1 MVQTPTHLDSDAM
14 LCSLMP
20 AVELPAPAPASAPA
34 DEAWRCLS
42 AAFES
47 ALSELS
53 PEERVFLKM
62 RLLHG
67 CTVSEIA
74 RAFHFEARS
83 FRRRF
88 HELLVTM
95 QRLIAVAPPMYH

>member
-1 MVQTPTHLDSDAM
+1 MVRTRANLDSEAM
-14 LCSLMP
+14 LWSLMP
-20 AVELPAPAPASAPA
+20 EAEPPARAE
-34 DEAWRCLS
+34 DWRLLA
-42 AAFES
+42 AAFHT
-47 ALSELS
+47 AVSELS

-74 RAFHFEARS
+74 RAFHFDARS

-88 HELLVTM
+88 KQLLVTLH
-95 QRLIAVAPPMYH
+95 RLIVAVPSTRH

>member
-1 MVQTPTHLDSDAM
+1 MVQTPAHLDSDAM

-20 AVELPAPAPASAPA
+20 EVEPPAPAPAPA
-34 DEAWRCLS
+34 DGAWRCLS
-42 AAFES
+42 TAFES

-74 RAFHFEARS
+74 RAFHFEACS

-95 QRLIAVAPPMYH
+95 QRLITLAPPRCH

>member
-1 MVQTPTHLDSDAM
+1 M
-14 LCSLMP
+14 LYLLMP
-20 AVELPAPAPASAPA
+20 DVEPPAPT
-34 DEAWRCLS
+34 DEAWRFLS
-42 AAFES
+42 ASFES

-53 PEERVFLKM
+53 PEERVFLKL

-74 RAFHFEARS
+74 RAFHFEAWS

-95 QRLIAVAPPMYH
+95 QRLITVAPSRCH

>member
-1 MVQTPTHLDSDAM
+1 MVQTLAHFDSDAM

-20 AVELPAPAPASAPA
+20 EVEPSALA
-34 DEAWRCLS
+34 DEAWRFLS
-42 AAFES
+42 ASFES

-67 CTVSEIA
+67 CIVSEIA
-74 RAFHFEARS
+74 RAFHVEAWS

-88 HELLVTM
+88 HELLVRL
-95 QRLIAVAPPMYH
+95 QRLIVVVAPTRH